1 MDTAAYI
8 SALAFPAAL
17 PPCPGPLPGLQ
28 PAFRE
33 RFSGWHLGM
42 GTPDVLAG
50 MLKGAA
56 ALGRD
61 DPGCRAASLGMGLW
75 GMQAHPLSPA
85 LCGWMSPLVEAGL
98 DAPPALAALMNHM
111 TRTAGLDDSDRE
123 GTAIWHTLAR
133 DIDAELIL
141 QFLSATMRD
150 PVKGLS
156 WLRLCWQDLLFI
168 NRPELAEAALEQIPW
183 TGQTLPLKARLH
195 AELAFHARPPEE
207 ALTVVAD
214 LDPETWGLWRAY
226 AGGELLLR
234 AGEADA
240 GREVLTGLWRA
251 IPWHVNL
258 TLKLHE
264 LYAPTPL
271 ANESETADT
280 AVLLYSWNKADL
292 LAATLESLA
301 ASDIGQAKVYVLDN
315 GSTDRTPEVLDR
327 ARSLFGTANGRAPLH
342 VETLPVNVG
351 APAARNWLLALPA
364 VRRAEWAAFLDD
376 DVVLPPDWLLRLL
389 GAARGRENV
398 GAVGCRITAA
408 APPYGLQSADYNIF
422 PSPPRATE
430 PGSLPNRVLMF
441 DNCAGSADTG
451 LFTYVRPC
459 LSVSGCCHLVSM
471 AAVTKA
477 GGFDLRYTPSQ
488 FDDLDR
494 DLRSALAGMPALYAG
509 TLAVKHVQHSS
520 LARSQ
525 TTRQIGHVMGNK
537 LKLDTKYSDDEL
549 AALGREN
556 SRLLWDDLQARHAF
570 LIDRLTPG
578 V

>member
-8 SALAFPAAL
+8 SALAAPATL
-17 PPCPGPLPGLQ
+17 PPCPGPLPGVQ
-28 PAFRE
+28 PAFGQ

-50 MLKGAA
+50 ILKGTA

-61 DPGCRAASLGMGLW
+61 DPGCRSASLGMGLW
-75 GMQAHPLSPA
+75 GMQAYPLSPA

-98 DAPPALAALMNHM
+98 DAPPALAALMDHM
-111 TRTAGLDDSDRE
+111 ARTTGLDDSDRE
-123 GTAIWHTLAR
+123 GTAIWHTLTR
-133 DIDAELIL
+133 EIDTELIL

-150 PVKGLS
+150 PVKGMS

-168 NRPELAEAALEQIPW
+168 NRPELAEAALELVSW

-195 AELAFHARPPEE
+195 AELAFHTRPPKE
-207 ALTVVAD
+207 ALAVVTD
-214 LDPETWGLWRAY
+214 LDPLTWGLWRAY

-234 AGEADA
+234 AGETDA
-240 GREVLTGLWRA
+240 GRAVLTGLWRA

-264 LYAPTPL
+264 LYTPTPL
-271 ANESETADT
+271 ARESDTADT

-301 ASDIGQAKVYVLDN
+301 ASDIGQAQVYVLDN
-315 GSTDRTPEVLDR
+315 GSTDRTPEVLER
-327 ARSLFGTANGRAPLH
+327 ARSLFGPANGRAPLH

-364 VRRAEWAAFLDD
+364 VRQAAWAAFLDD

-408 APPYGLQSADYNIF
+408 TPPHGLQSADYNIF
-422 PSPPRATE
+422 PSPPRVTE
-430 PGSLPNRVLMF
+430 AGSLPNRVLMF
-441 DNCAGSADTG
+441 DNCAGSVDTG

-471 AAVTKA
+471 AAVARA

-570 LIDRLTPG
+570 LIDRLTPD